1 MVGKAHSTIFYSKI
15 QVRYMFTI
23 KMPQAG
29 KKMTKGTVA
38 KWLKQTG
45 QAVKKGEAILQV
57 ESDEG
62 LIEIESG
69 LDGAMGAILVA
80 AGKTVAVDTP
90 IGEID
95 ANGQPTSN
103 PSSVQPAA
111 APVKKEIPAMPT
123 NVIPVLMPKA
133 GQSVEEATIV
143 KWHVKPGDQIKK
155 GQVIFEIET
164 DKATMEVEATDGGRL
179 ARIVLPEGGSIKVL
193 EPVGFLAD
201 KDSDVDAYLAAA
213 GGVPAVSAAPAAAA
227 PKAPVQGPKGV
238 VIPVLMPKA
247 GQSVEEATL
256 VKWHVKPGDVIKKG
270 QVIFEIETDKA
281 TMEVEATDEGKLQR
295 ITLPEGGVISV
306 LQPVG
311 YIADNDADVDAYIAV
326 QAAESGVAAA
336 PVQAAVATS
345 AAPAVTAR
353 AAVSEGG
360 RVKASPAARK
370 FAAERGINLAGLP
383 AGSGPDGRIISNDV
397 PATATATSST
407 KAAVPAASAPTAAP
421 IPVAASGEAV
431 RSKMSNM
438 RKAIARNLLYSK
450 QNIPHF
456 YIKTTIDAGPM
467 YSFYKQEKAK
477 YQCSVNDVVIL
488 ACAKAIQEFPVF
500 KSQIDAEKSETV
512 EFPNSNIGIAVGLD
526 KGLVVPVLMA
536 AETLNLQQIGSES
549 KRLAGLAKGGK
560 IENMGKGV
568 FTISNMGMFGVPEFT
583 PIINPPEAAIMG
595 VGAIRDDVIVS
606 GGAIRAGRVMTMTLS
621 VDHRIIDGMVAAQF
635 LARLKEMLECP
646 EQLA

>member
-1 MVGKAHSTIFYSKI
+1 MY
-15 QVRYMFTI
+15 TI

-38 KWLKQTG
+38 RWLKQTG
-45 QAVKKGEAILQV
+45 QAVKKGEVILRV

-62 LIEIESG
+62 LIEVESG
-69 LDGAMGAILVA
+69 VDGVMGSIFVA

-90 IGEID
+90 ICEID
-95 ANGQPTSN
+95 ANGQPATT
-103 PSSVQPAA
+103 PPAS
-111 APVKKEIPAMPT
+111 PVKKEVPAMPA

-143 KWHVKPGDQIKK
+143 KWHVKPGDQITK

-164 DKATMEVEATDGGRL
+164 DKATMEVEATDSGRL
-179 ARIVLPEGGSIKVL
+179 SRIVVPEGGSIKVL

-201 KDSDVDAYLAAA
+201 NDSSVDAYLAAA
-213 GGVPAVSAAPAAAA
+213 GGAPALSAAPATAA
-227 PKAPVQGPKGV
+227 PAASKVPVQGPKGV

-247 GQSVEEATL
+247 GQSVEEATI
-256 VKWHVKPGDVIKKG
+256 VKWHVAAGDTIKKG
-270 QVIFEIETDKA
+270 QIIFEIETDKA

-295 ITLPEGGVISV
+295 ITVPEGGSITV

-326 QAAESGVAAA
+326 QAAESG
-336 PVQAAVATS
+336 
-345 AAPAVTAR
+345 AAPAVSAQAL
-353 AAVSEGG
+353 AATTSAPAVTTQAAISEGG

-370 FAAERGINLAGLP
+370 IAAERGINLSTLP
-383 AGSGPDGRIISNDV
+383 AGSGPEGRIL
-397 PATATATSST
+397 ST
-407 KAAVPAASAPTAAP
+407 DIPASAPAICAAKAAAPAAPIAAAP
-421 IPVAASGEAV
+421 IPVAASGDV
-431 RSKMSNM
+431 IRTPMSNM
-438 RKAIARNLLYSK
+438 RKAIARNLLRSK
-450 QNIPHF
+450 QSIPHF

-467 YSFYKQEKAK
+467 YNFYKQEKTK
-477 YQCSVNDVVIL
+477 YPCSVNDVVIM
-488 ACAKAIQEFPVF
+488 ACAKAIQEFPAF
-500 KSQIDAEKSETV
+500 RSQMDAEKNEIV
-512 EFPNSNIGIAVGLD
+512 EFPNSNIGIAVGLE

-536 AETLNLQQIGSES
+536 AEKLSLQQIGSES

-560 IENMGKGV
+560 IENMGNGV

-595 VGAIRDDVIVS
+595 VGAIRDDIIVS
-606 GGAIRAGRVMTMTLS
+606 GGTIRAGRVMTMTLS

-635 LARLKEMLECP
+635 LARLKEILECP